1 MLTMPALRPFAQQ
14 MLQDE
19 KVAQHAEKMRD
30 DLLVAQIDPRFR
42 RAEAYL
48 RSTWDKTLIGAGCQ
62 DEATRDSMID
72 ARWTKLVAEAASKN
86 RDMPSHVIA
95 VAEEM
100 GLDQRKQ
107 FLLKGL
113 NQAYEAFCQKFGAHM
128 GKCAAIGV
136 IALLGAI

>member
-86 RDMPSHVIA
+86 RDMPSHVMP
-95 VAEEM
+95 VAEER
-100 GLDQRKQ
+100 GLVRGKH
-107 FLLKGL
+107 FLWKGL
-113 NQAYEAFCQKFGAHM
+113 TQA
-128 GKCAAIGV
+128 
-136 IALLGAI
+136 